1 MFNKQFDQRSRRTSN
16 RFGLGIHLLPFAVC
30 LASSSAWAAPLQN
43 WQYDP
48 TANQLEVTVKDGVK
62 PRYFLMAQPAR
73 IILEIPETDLGTVP
87 TQKNFDGAVRQIRVS
102 QFQPGVTRI
111 VMELSPDT
119 VLAREQAQL
128 KQVGDAEKSG
138 DRWVL
143 RPLLAQTPTPN
154 QTPTPKPI
162 APSEPQGAAPSQPAP
177 PPSIQQPQAP
187 PSISPPAPSEAN
199 NSPQDSAQSS
209 QSETNQPTDKLIDK
223 PIDIVVSRPVQR
235 VPAPVTSTSLPPAKP
250 PTVIESSLPPAKPPT
265 VVESSPG
272 PVPPSPDRFPPGIAP
287 VMPETASIPTPAPD
301 VVVSPTVAKPSLQL
315 PAVSSSLSIPDSL
328 PPVSAP
334 SAGTTPSVRVPPID
348 RRPAVNPTVNPDTLP
363 PAEIVNPSTR
373 VTVPPVQPAARVENL
388 PRRSNMIEFGQ
399 PLPIEAGSVS
409 PPVNDTRSA
418 LRMLLPAGTA
428 FNLRYPGT
436 QALPL
441 KDGQPRQEALVL
453 QTDLRDVN
461 GNVIAPEG
469 TTVLG
474 RFETDN
480 NGSRFVTQTISLPG
494 QNVAIVAQSESLGGG
509 SRKVSDNRLFRNSGI
524 GALAGAIL
532 GGLSGGNVFG
542 GAAAGAALTYV
553 TSPKPAT
560 LQPGQLVEVRL
571 IEDLR

>member
-1 MFNKQFDQRSRRTSN
+1 MFKKQFNQRSN
-16 RFGLGIHLLPFAVC
+16 GFGRGIHLLPFTVC
-30 LASSSAWAAPLQN
+30 LASFPAWAAPLQN

-48 TANQLEVTVKDGVK
+48 AANQLEVTVKDGVK

-73 IILEIPETDLGTVP
+73 IILEIPETELGTVP
-87 TQKNFDGAVRQIRVS
+87 TQKNFEGAVRQIRVS

-128 KQVGDAEKSG
+128 KQVGDAEKSS
-138 DRWVL
+138 DRWIL
-143 RPLLAQTPTPN
+143 RPLLAQAS
-154 QTPTPKPI
+154 TPKPI
-162 APSEPQGAAPSQPAP
+162 SSSDPQGVAPSPAATPPAVQTPVVYP
-177 PPSIQQPQAP
+177 PG
-187 PSISPPAPSEAN
+187 ISPPTPSETD
-199 NSPQDSAQSS
+199 NSASSRPADSSTPPPAQSS
-209 QSETNQPTDKLIDK
+209 QPDANQPIEK

-235 VPAPVTSTSLPPAKP
+235 VPSPVTSTSLPP
-250 PTVIESSLPPAKPPT
+250 VKPPT
-265 VVESSPG
+265 VVTTSPS

-287 VMPETASIPTPAPD
+287 VVPQTASISSTPAPQIAA
-301 VVVSPTVAKPSLQL
+301 SPTVAKPSLQL

-334 SAGTTPSVRVPPID
+334 SPGTAPSVSVPPID
-348 RRPAVNPTVNPDTLP
+348 RRPATPNPLP
-363 PAEIVNPSTR
+363 PAEITNPSAT
-373 VTVPPVQPAARVENL
+373 VNVPPVQPAARVENGSGQ
-388 PRRSNMIEFGQ
+388 SNTIEFGQ
-399 PLPIEAGSVS
+399 PLPIEAGTVS
-409 PPVNDTRSA
+409 PPSVNDSRSA
-418 LRMLLPAGTA
+418 LRLLLPAGTA

-441 KDGQPRQEALVL
+441 QGGQPRQEALVL
-453 QTDLRDVN
+453 QTDLRDIN

-474 RFETDN
+474 RFETDR
-480 NGSRFVTQTISLPG
+480 NGSRFIAQTISLPG
-494 QNVAIVAQSESLGGG
+494 QSVTIAAQSEPLGGN
-509 SRKVSDNRLFRNSGI
+509 RKVSENRLFRNSGI

-560 LQPGQLVEVRL
+560 LEPGQLLEMRL